1 MVTPVLP
8 VQGDHVALVL
18 ADDSEIAVQ
27 IDGVAA
33 DGRLNVTVT
42 RVGAQTAPGVDDEF
56 ILRWA
61 NDRGRH
67 CAWVRLVSFSSVVQW
82 DLELISG
89 IQSLQER
96 QYVRCGSSESA
107 SLTRTIV
114 EGVTYH
120 GEVADLSERSVRLRL
135 RVEGFANTVS
145 AAGDPAAENSPDEDL
160 PDEDLPDEGSPDEAT
175 PLRVN
180 ELVAVDM
187 QLSGG
192 AFSAPGTVLRAG
204 AVHGQ
209 RMTVVVLLDV
219 SDRQADMLRQYVFAS
234 LRRARQERDRR

>member
-160 PDEDLPDEGSPDEAT
+160 PDEDLPDEGSPDESPTGRQTCCGSMFLLRFAGQGRNAT
-175 PLRVN
+175 GVDTPSRCRLRIVM
-180 ELVAVDM
+180 LA
-187 QLSGG
+187 GI
-192 AFSAPGTVLRAG
+192 AFANLA
-204 AVHGQ
+204 AVHG
-209 RMTVVVLLDV
+209 RWNGRWNACV
-219 SDRQADMLRQYVFAS
+219 ADHVPPRP
-234 LRRARQERDRR
+234 